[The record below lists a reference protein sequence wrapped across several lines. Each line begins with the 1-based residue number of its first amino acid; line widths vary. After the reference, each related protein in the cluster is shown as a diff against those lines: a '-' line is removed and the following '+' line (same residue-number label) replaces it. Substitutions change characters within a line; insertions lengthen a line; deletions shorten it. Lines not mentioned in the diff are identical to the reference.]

1 MEYIRGAN
9 IREAAEKHG
18 ARLRHTPQEIEDIL
32 CFELYENMQ
41 DLLRIQLEE
50 IDRLKE
56 TIESLWVLL
65 RRAQQRHEP
74 LLERL
79 IKIPGIREVAARLI
93 LAEVTDD
100 VSSFPNA

>member
-1 MEYIRGAN
+1 MR
-9 IREAAEKHG
+9 
-18 ARLRHTPQEIEDIL
+18 
-32 CFELYENMQ
+32 

-79 IKIPGIREVAARLI
+79 IKIPGIREVAA
-93 LAEVTDD
+93 
-100 VSSFPNA
+100 

>member
-1 MEYIRGAN
+1 MAYIRGAN

-18 ARLRHTPQEIEDIL
+18 TRLRHNPQEIEDIL
-32 CFELYENMQ
+32 CFELSENMR

-79 IKIPGIREVAARLI
+79 IKIPGIREVAA
-93 LAEVTDD
+93 
-100 VSSFPNA
+100 